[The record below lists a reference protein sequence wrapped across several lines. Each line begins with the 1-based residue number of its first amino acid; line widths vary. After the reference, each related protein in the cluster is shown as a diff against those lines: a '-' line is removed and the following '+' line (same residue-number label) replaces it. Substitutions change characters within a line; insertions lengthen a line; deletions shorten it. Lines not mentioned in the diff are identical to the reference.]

1 MTSDSTESRAPA
13 APRPDAERGSTNG
26 FQEAVGTFRLPHYAS
41 LWTSNLIQFV
51 CFHVLFMAMQWLV
64 TSLSD
69 LRLAVGFL
77 AFIQGGTIAL
87 ASPLAGVVVDR
98 TPKRDLMIF
107 GRVGVAAV
115 SCAMG
120 ALVLFDLVAYWHLL
134 AMAIVGGVL
143 ASALGPAAQTY
154 VVDVVGRHRTDHAI
168 SLNAIGASVGTI
180 GGAALA
186 GALIQALGVVW
197 TYFAAAGGVVLAALL
212 LMRIPVRGAVDRSE
226 RSTPWADLLE
236 GWAYVR
242 ARPPLMLALFAC
254 AMALFNGAV
263 TPMRVVFVRHVFEA
277 GADAFGLMSAAHGVG
292 TLTAALWLTLRPPT
306 RSFGL
311 LITGTMFLYA
321 TGVLLYAF
329 APSFE
334 MLLPIEFL
342 LGVSGQAWHICA
354 LIGFQL
360 SVPNAMRGRV
370 LSMVFTLAQLGF
382 VGGLIVSGL
391 ADSLGDRIAVGLFG
405 AVPMLCLGL
414 VLSLGWRTLRQMD
427 GTALEPVPPPE
438 PVAAR

>member
-1 MTSDSTESRAPA
+1 
-13 APRPDAERGSTNG
+13 
-26 FQEAVGTFRLPHYAS
+26 
-41 LWTSNLIQFV
+41 
-51 CFHVLFMAMQWLV
+51 
-64 TSLSD
+64 
-69 LRLAVGFL
+69 
-77 AFIQGGTIAL
+77 
-87 ASPLAGVVVDR
+87 
-98 TPKRDLMIF
+98 MIF

-115 SCAMG
+115 SCDDGRAG
-120 ALVLFDLVAYWHLL
+120 PLRSRVAYWHLL

-186 GALIQALGVVW
+186 GCPDPGRSASSGPTSRRPVASCSRRCSSIADPGARPPSTASEAQHALG
-197 TYFAAAGGVVLAALL
+197 G
-212 LMRIPVRGAVDRSE
+212 PRS
-226 RSTPWADLLE
+226 RA
-236 GWAYVR
+236 WAYVR

-263 TPMRVVFVRHVFEA
+263 SSDARGLRAPRVRGGCRRLRPDVRGTHGRGDPDGGA
-277 GADAFGLMSAAHGVG
+277 LADAAPADAFG
-292 TLTAALWLTLRPPT
+292 
-306 RSFGL
+306 FGL

-334 MLLPIEFL
+334 LLLPIEFL

-370 LSMVFTLAQLGF
+370 LSAWSSRSRSSASWAG
-382 VGGLIVSGL
+382 
-391 ADSLGDRIAVGLFG
+391 
-405 AVPMLCLGL
+405 
-414 VLSLGWRTLRQMD
+414 
-427 GTALEPVPPPE
+427 
-438 PVAAR
+438 